1 MRLKTFIL
9 AAIATTALATP
20 AAAGLNIAVSSTSDL
35 NAIGVGETFTLD
47 IDLTTDTA
55 GEARGLTLRVADIDD
70 TVLGFDSATIP
81 NFGGAATPTGAV
93 FGLDLGGG
101 IVINALTNALAGPV
115 DNGTDVVLF
124 NGVTTGATTSAGP
137 ETFTL
142 TLEALA
148 AGTVTLEI
156 GAISSFGDAY
166 VSSVDGTSAPTTTTT
181 VTVPEPGSVAASLA
195 ALGSVFGVV
204 TIRRRQDG

>member
-9 AAIATTALATP
+9 AAIATIALATP
-20 AAAGLNIAVSSTSDL
+20 AWAALTVNVTSASDL
-35 NAIGVGETFTLD
+35 TAIAQGDQFTLD
-47 IDLTTDTA
+47 IEITTTTA
-55 GEARGLTLRVADIDD
+55 GEARGLTLRAAGWAEGNLSFV
-70 TVLGFDSATIP
+70 SATIP

-137 ETFTL
+137 ETFTATFTAL
-142 TLEALA
+142 SEGTLNLQ
-148 AGTVTLEI
+148 I
-156 GAISSFGDAY
+156 GAIASFGDAY
-166 VSSVDGTSAPTTTTT
+166 VATSGTTTPFTATT
-181 VTVPEPGSVAASLA
+181 ITVPEPGAVAASLA